1 MDSDGSARDSHILQT
16 DANTHNILVVDILD
30 EISLH
35 FGLNLDYILSIECFY
50 FFDTLSYFLSF
61 KIT

>member
-1 MDSDGSARDSHILQT
+1 MDSDGSVRDSHILQT

-35 FGLNLDYILSIECFY
+35 FDLNLDYILSIECFD